1 MTFNK
6 KPNPNQRKS
15 PNQQNSQTTSWE
27 PVQKWYRGIVGDD
40 GHYFHQNL
48 ILPGLTRLMNLK
60 TTDRLLDLG
69 CGDGIL
75 GRYIPKN
82 VSYLGI
88 DSAPSFIKA
97 ASVQDKSPNHDY
109 ITSDVTTPL
118 AIKDRTF
125 THATI
130 ILAIQNMEFP
140 EQVFKNAAKFLEK
153 GAKLIIVMN
162 HPCYRIPRQSSWQI
176 DEPKKLQYR
185 RVDRYFTPMNIPL
198 QAHPSQGT
206 ASATTISF
214 HHPLSQYVNWLK
226 KAGFYVDDMEEWCS
240 NKVSTGGAAK
250 MENRS
255 REEFPMFLTIIAE
268 KK

>member
-1 MTFNK
+1 MTYNK
-6 KPNPNQRKS
+6 KPNPDQRKS
-15 PNQQNSQTTSWE
+15 PVRQNSQTTSWE

-48 ILPGLTRLMNLK
+48 ILPSLTRLMNLK
-60 TTDRLLDLG
+60 ATDRLLDLG

-75 GRYIPKN
+75 GRHIPKN
-82 VSYLGI
+82 ISYLGI

-97 ASVQDKSPNHDY
+97 ASVQDKSANHEY
-109 ITSDVTTPL
+109 ITSDVTAALP
-118 AIKDRTF
+118 IKDRTF

-176 DEPKKLQYR
+176 DEAKKLQFR
-185 RVDRYFTPMNIPL
+185 RVDRYFTPMSIPL
-198 QAHPSQGT
+198 QAHPSQGA

-226 KAGFYVDDMEEWCS
+226 KAGFFVDDMEEWCS